1 MGRALSEIAALLEG
15 DVVGDASIEITG
27 AAPLKDAVAGDL
39 TLLDTSRNLSKL
51 QGTHATAVVV
61 SNPFEE
67 LKLPRLLS
75 RMRIKRLRRPLRFSG
90 QCLSFLRRAFI
101 D

>member
-27 AAPLKDAVAGDL
+27 AAPLKDAVSGDL

-67 LKLPRLLS
+67 LKLPQIVVKDAHQAFAKAIALFR
-75 RMRIKRLRRPLRFSG
+75 

-101 D
+101 V